1 MANYLKGLKIKLDT
15 FQREVFLFSSIY
27 TNYIPIIKKNK
38 LKEIALI
45 MKQICMAVNHLHIM
59 GIAHRDLKPENLLFT
74 SKNKDALIKL
84 IDFGFAKEE
93 ILNLSTPCFTPYYV
107 APEIVKSEKYD
118 SKCDIWALGIIMY
131 MLCFKRPPFFAH
143 GDEPLSPGI

>member
-1 MANYLKGLKIKLDT
+1 M
-15 FQREVFLFSSIY
+15 V
-27 TNYIPIIKKNK
+27 
-38 LKEIALI
+38 
-45 MKQICMAVNHLHIM
+45 M

-143 GDEPLSPGI
+143 EKSITSALKVIRSINEPNDSSIHLDALSNAKNSLLQRRLNKKSKSIEPQVDLEPE